1 MTNFS
6 ILFQKEWRENVRNFK
21 ILWIPLVFILFGIS
35 EPLTYYYL
43 PQILNAVGNVP
54 SDMVFQLPDYTP
66 EQIIMSTIGQY
77 QFIGMLIVAFGF
89 AGIIARE
96 RKNGTATMLY
106 VRPISYTSYVLSKLS
121 IMGILIIGS
130 ACIGLLANVY
140 YTYILYGT
148 VDTVAFIGFLA
159 TYSVWL
165 VFAIGVVICASAAFS
180 TGIASVVSIF
190 LLVVVQLVDGLLG
203 AYWTVSPWKLPMY
216 AGQILSGNID
226 KTSFFWSLIVTLVVV
241 VLLLA
246 GAVYIAKRN
255 VAKAKI

>member
-1 MTNFS
+1 MNNFS

-35 EPLTYYYL
+35 EPLIYYYL
-43 PQILNAVGNVP
+43 PQILNAIGNMP
-54 SDMVFQLPDYTP
+54 SDMVFQLPEFTA

-106 VRPISYTSYVLSKLS
+106 VRPISYTGYVFSKLA

-140 YTYILYGT
+140 YTNILYGA
-148 VDTVAFIGFLA
+148 VDAVAFIGFLG
-159 TYSVWL
+159 TYSIWL
-165 VFAIGVVICASAAFS
+165 LFAISVVICSSAAFS
-180 TGIASVVSIF
+180 TGIASVVSIL
-190 LLVVVQLVDGLLG
+190 LLVVVQLVDSLLG
-203 AYWTVSPWKLPMY
+203 TYWTISPWKLPMY
-216 AGQILSGNID
+216 AGQILSGNLD
-226 KTSFFWSLIVTLVVV
+226 KTPFFWSLTVTLVIV
-241 VLLLA
+241 VLLVVV
-246 GAVYIAKRN
+246 AVYLAKRN
-255 VAKAKI
+255 VSKAKI

>member
-106 VRPISYTSYVLSKLS
+106 VRPISYTSYVLSKLT

-165 VFAIGVVICASAAFS
+165 VFAIGVVICASAVFS
-180 TGIASVVSIF
+180 TGIASVVSVF

-216 AGQILSGNID
+216 AGQILSGNTD
-226 KTSFFWSLIVTLVVV
+226 TTPFFWSLIVTLVVV

>member
-1 MTNFS
+1 MNNFS

-43 PQILNAVGNVP
+43 PQILNTVGNMP
-54 SDMVFQLPDYTP
+54 SDMVFQLPEYTP

-96 RKNGTATMLY
+96 RKNGTSTMLY
-106 VRPISYTSYVLSKLS
+106 VRPISYTGYVFSKLV

-140 YTYILYGT
+140 YTYILYGA
-148 VDTVAFIGFLA
+148 VDAFAFIGFLG
-159 TYSVWL
+159 TYSIWL
-165 VFAIGVVICASAAFS
+165 LFAISVVICSSAAFS
-180 TGIASVVSIF
+180 TGIASVISIF

-203 AYWTVSPWKLPMY
+203 AYWTISPWKLPMY
-216 AGQILSGNID
+216 AGQILNGNID
-226 KTSFFWSLIVTLVVV
+226 KTPFFWSLAVTLVVV
-241 VLLLA
+241 VLLVV
-246 GAVYIAKRN
+246 GAVYLAKRN

>member
-43 PQILNAVGNVP
+43 PQILNAVGNMP

-148 VDTVAFIGFLA
+148 VDAMAFIGFLA

-180 TGIASVVSIF
+180 TGIASVVSVF

-216 AGQILSGNID
+216 AGQILSGNTD
-226 KTSFFWSLIVTLVVV
+226 TTPFFWSLIVTLVVV

>member
-216 AGQILSGNID
+216 AGQILSGNTD
-226 KTSFFWSLIVTLVVV
+226 TTPFFWSLIVTLVVV

>member
-1 MTNFS
+1 MNNFS

-43 PQILNAVGNVP
+43 PQILNAVGNMP
-54 SDMVFQLPDYTP
+54 SDMVFQLPEYTP

-106 VRPISYTSYVLSKLS
+106 VRPISYNGYVYSKLA
-121 IMGILIIGS
+121 IMGILIVGS
-130 ACIGLLANVY
+130 ACIGLLANLY
-140 YTYILYGT
+140 YTYVLYGPVET
-148 VDTVAFIGFLA
+148 AAFVGFLA
-159 TYSVWL
+159 TYSIWL
-165 VFAIGVVICASAAFS
+165 LFAISIVICCSAAFS
-180 TGIASVVSIF
+180 TGIASVASIF
-190 LLVVVQLVDGLLG
+190 FLVIVPLVDGLLG
-203 AYWTVSPWKLPMY
+203 TYWTISPWKLPMY
-216 AGQILSGNID
+216 AGQILNSNLD
-226 KTSFFWSLIVTLVVV
+226 KTPFIWSLIITLVVITLLV
-241 VLLLA
+241 V
-246 GAVYIAKRN
+246 GAAYIAKRN

>member
-180 TGIASVVSIF
+180 TGIASVVSVF

-216 AGQILSGNID
+216 AGQILSGNTD
-226 KTSFFWSLIVTLVVV
+226 TTPFFWSLIVTLVVV

>member
-1 MTNFS
+1 MINFS

-43 PQILNAVGNVP
+43 PQILNAVGNMP
-54 SDMVFQLPDYTP
+54 SDMAFQLPEYTP

-77 QFIGMLIVAFGF
+77 QLIGMLIVAFGF

-106 VRPISYTSYVLSKLS
+106 VRPISYNGYVFSKLA
-121 IMGILIIGS
+121 IMGILIVGS
-130 ACIGLLANVY
+130 ACVGLLANLY
-140 YTYILYGT
+140 YTYVLYGA
-148 VDTVAFIGFLA
+148 VDSIAFIGFLG
-159 TYSVWL
+159 TYSIWL
-165 VFAIGVVICASAAFS
+165 LFAISVVICCSAAFS

-190 LLVVVQLVDGLLG
+190 FLVIVPVVDGLLG
-203 AYWTVSPWKLPMY
+203 TYWTISPWKLPMY
-216 AGQILSGNID
+216 AGQILNSNLD
-226 KTSFFWSLIVTLVVV
+226 KTPFIWSLIITLAV
-241 VLLLA
+241 VLLLVV
-246 GAVYIAKRN
+246 GAAYIAKRN

>member
-43 PQILNAVGNVP
+43 PQILNAVGNMP

-180 TGIASVVSIF
+180 TGIASVVSVF

-216 AGQILSGNID
+216 AGQILSGN
-226 KTSFFWSLIVTLVVV
+226 TGTTPFFWSLIVTLVVV